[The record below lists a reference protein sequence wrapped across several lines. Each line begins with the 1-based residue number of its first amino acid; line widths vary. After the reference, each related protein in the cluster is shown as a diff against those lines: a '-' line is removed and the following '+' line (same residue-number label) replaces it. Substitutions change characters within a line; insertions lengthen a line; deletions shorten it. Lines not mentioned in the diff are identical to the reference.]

1 MNTGFRALSIQPRSL
16 FQEEHHE
23 IQNNYGGKTAYDP
36 KDFSRGKFECKAVFQ
51 TRKGMPVVVSHSTD
65 PDYDYW
71 KVEYDFACVVFA
83 EYQDALDFCA
93 GRFFDPDGKPVKAV
107 RA

>member
-1 MNTGFRALSIQPRSL
+1 MRFKI
-16 FQEEHHE
+16 
-23 IQNNYGGKTAYDP
+23 NYGGKPTYDS
-36 KDFSRGKFECKAVFQ
+36 KDFSRGKFECKAVFR

-65 PDYDYW
+65 PAYDYW

-93 GRFFDPDGKPVKAV
+93 GRFFDTDGKPLETAKV
-107 RA
+107 

>member
-1 MNTGFRALSIQPRSL
+1 
-16 FQEEHHE
+16 
-23 IQNNYGGKTAYDP
+23 
-36 KDFSRGKFECKAVFQ
+36 
-51 TRKGMPVVVSHSTD
+51 MPVVVSHSTD

>member
-1 MNTGFRALSIQPRSL
+1 MRFKI
-16 FQEEHHE
+16 
-23 IQNNYGGKTAYDP
+23 NYGGKPTYDP
-36 KDFSRGKFECKAVFQ
+36 KDFSHGKFECKAVFQ

-65 PDYDYW
+65 PAYDYW

-93 GRFFDPDGKPVKAV
+93 GRFFNTDGKPVKAV

>member
-1 MNTGFRALSIQPRSL
+1 MRFNI
-16 FQEEHHE
+16 
-23 IQNNYGGKTAYDP
+23 NDGGKSTYDP

-65 PDYDYW
+65 PAYDYW

>member
-1 MNTGFRALSIQPRSL
+1 MRFKI
-16 FQEEHHE
+16 
-23 IQNNYGGKTAYDP
+23 NYGGKPTYTP
-36 KDFSRGKFECKAVFQ
+36 QDFSRGKFECKAVFR
-51 TRKGMPVVVSHSTD
+51 TGKGTPVVVSHSTD
-65 PDYDYW
+65 PAHDYW

-93 GRFFDPDGKPVKAV
+93 GRFFNSDGLPIKAT